1 MALDSQRVQLNRALS
16 KLGLASRVEATK
28 AIRAGL
34 VQVNGKP
41 VRASLT
47 WVTLGLDRI
56 SLAGQSAS
64 VTRQHR
70 YLALNKPKGPVVTR
84 SDELGRETVHALLP
98 VMDRVRPAKNL
109 LGASVSLVVFRNH
122 EEIRRCGASG
132 A

>member
-41 VRASLT
+41 VRAPLT

-56 SLAGQSAS
+56 SLAG
-64 VTRQHR
+64 
-70 YLALNKPKGPVVTR
+70 
-84 SDELGRETVHALLP
+84 
-98 VMDRVRPAKNL
+98 
-109 LGASVSLVVFRNH
+109 
-122 EEIRRCGASG
+122 
-132 A
+132 